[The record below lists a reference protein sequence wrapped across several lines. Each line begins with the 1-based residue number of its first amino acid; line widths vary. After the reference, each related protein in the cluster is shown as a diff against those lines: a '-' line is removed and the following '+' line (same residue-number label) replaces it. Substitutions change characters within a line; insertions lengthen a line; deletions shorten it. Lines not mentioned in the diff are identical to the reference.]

1 MPLSIPCHA
10 DMKTAPYFSCHI
22 MSSLVT
28 KEQYS
33 QRDEEVDTA
42 TGCLIFYAELYIS
55 QSLSDQTFQKDKW
68 AQYP

>member
-1 MPLSIPCHA
+1 MPLSIPCHT
-10 DMKTAPYFSCHI
+10 DMKTVACFSCHI
-22 MSSLVT
+22 MSCLGT

-33 QRDEEVDTA
+33 KRDEEVDTE
-42 TGCLIFYAELYIS
+42 TGCLIFCVELYIS

>member
-1 MPLSIPCHA
+1 M
-10 DMKTAPYFSCHI
+10 
-22 MSSLVT
+22 

-33 QRDEEVDTA
+33 KRDEEVDTEA
-42 TGCLIFYAELYIS
+42 GCLIFYVELYIS